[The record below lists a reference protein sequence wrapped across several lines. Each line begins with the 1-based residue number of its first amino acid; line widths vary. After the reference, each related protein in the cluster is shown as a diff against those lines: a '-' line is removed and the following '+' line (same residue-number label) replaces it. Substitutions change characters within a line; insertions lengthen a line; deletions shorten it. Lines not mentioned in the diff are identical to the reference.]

1 MTRSLG
7 EALSLLADKGDINL
21 PNSISRG
28 IEKESLRVSKDNTIS
43 SADHPASLGSAL
55 TNKYITTDFSEALLE
70 LITPTHSSV
79 ENALN
84 NLNEICKFVVTET
97 PETIWPS
104 SIPCKIENE
113 NSIRLADY
121 GTSNAGLLKTLYR
134 SGLSYRYGSMM
145 QTVSGIHYN
154 FSFSDKFFESLRGN
168 EDLQSFKNKSYLSLI
183 RNFRRNA
190 WMILYLFG
198 SSPVVPKTFITD
210 RKNFLQE
217 LNQDDLFLEYATCLR
232 MSELGYMS
240 KAQDNLHIAYNDI
253 NEYLK
258 DLKNA
263 LTKEH
268 KRYGEVGT
276 IKDGKRIQINTS
288 IIQIENEYYSS
299 IRPKRVTP
307 TGERPI
313 NVLRNEGI
321 DYVEI
326 RALDNNSF
334 LPTGIDE
341 DTSYFLEAYLIG
353 CFFGEDKKSTENEIK
368 ELLMNWGNVVKEGR
382 NPNLKLLKNKEKV
395 SIKDSGMAV
404 IDSLRN
410 IFEQMPPEMNEYVK
424 KVFKSLDQQEEKFNN
439 ASLTPSGKIVTDL
452 RNNNKTW
459 EELNLELA
467 KQHSDSLEE
476 IGMDLSYL
484 SEEAQISLEKFKEL
498 GKYSEEEFD
507 VYLDKFVNDI

>member
-7 EALSLLADKGDINL
+7 ETLSLLADKGNINL
-21 PNSISRG
+21 ESSISRG

-43 SADHPASLGSAL
+43 TADHPSSLGSAL

-79 ENALN
+79 EDVLK
-84 NLNEICKFVVTET
+84 NLDEICKFVVEET

-113 NSIRLADY
+113 DSIRLADY
-121 GTSNAGLLKTLYR
+121 GTSNSGLLKTLYR

-154 FSFSDKFFESLRGN
+154 FSFNDAFFESLRGKEN
-168 EDLQSFKNKSYLSLI
+168 LQSFKNKSYLSLI
-183 RNFRRNA
+183 RNFRQNA

-217 LNQDDLFLEYATCLR
+217 LNKEDLFLEYATCLR

-240 KAQDNLHIAYNDI
+240 KAQDNLYIAYNNID
-253 NEYLK
+253 EYLK

-268 KRYGEVGT
+268 KRYGEVGV

-307 TGERPI
+307 PGERPI
-313 NVLRNEGI
+313 NVLRNEGV

-334 LPTGIDE
+334 LPSGIDE

-353 CFFGEDKKSTENEIK
+353 CFFGEDTKSTQDEIK
-368 ELLMNWGNVVKEGR
+368 ELLVNWENVVKKGR
-382 NPNLKLLKNKEKV
+382 DPGLKLLKNKEEITV
-395 SIKDSGMAV
+395 KDSGMKV
-404 IDSLRN
+404 VDSLRD
-410 IFEQMPPEMNEYVK
+410 IFEQMPSEMNNYVE
-424 KVFKSLDQQEEKFNN
+424 KVMKSFDQQERKLND
-439 ASLTPSGKIVTDL
+439 ASLTPSGLIIEEL
-452 RNNNKTW
+452 QNNNKTW

-467 KQHSDSLEE
+467 MGHSDSLKNKKVDLQYLYEE
-476 IGMDLSYL
+476 AKSSLKKFNDAERREEELFDSYL
-484 SEEAQISLEKFKEL
+484 ENFIKSI
-498 GKYSEEEFD
+498 
-507 VYLDKFVNDI
+507 

>member
-7 EALSLLADKGDINL
+7 EALSLLADKGNINL
-21 PNSISRG
+21 ENSISRG

-43 SADHPASLGSAL
+43 SADHPSSLGSAL
-55 TNKYITTDFSEALLE
+55 TNNYITTDFSEALLE
-70 LITPTHSSV
+70 LITPTHSSI
-79 ENALN
+79 ENVLN
-84 NLNEICKFVVTET
+84 NLDEICKFVVEKT

-104 SIPCKIENE
+104 SIPCKIETE
-113 NSIRLADY
+113 DSIRLADY
-121 GTSNAGLLKTLYR
+121 GTSNSGLLKTLYR

-154 FSFSDKFFESLRGN
+154 FSFSDEFFESIRGE
-168 EDLQSFKNKSYLSLI
+168 EDLQTFKNKSYLSLI

-210 RKNFLQE
+210 RKNFLQA
-217 LNQDDLFLEYATCLR
+217 LNKEDLFLEYATCLR

-240 KAQDNLHIAYNDI
+240 KAQDNLYIAYNNID
-253 NEYLK
+253 EYLK

-268 KRYGEVGT
+268 KRYGEVGVL
-276 IKDGKRIQINTS
+276 KDGKRIQINTS

-307 TGERPI
+307 PGERPI
-313 NVLRNEGI
+313 NILRNKGI

-334 LPTGIDE
+334 LPSGIDE

-353 CFFGEDKKSTENEIK
+353 CFFGEDTKSTQNEIK
-368 ELLMNWGNVVKEGR
+368 ELLVNWENVVKEGR
-382 NPNLKLLKNKEKV
+382 NPNLKLLKNKEKLT
-395 SIKDSGMAV
+395 IKDSGMKV

-410 IFEQMPPEMNEYVK
+410 TFDEMPPEMSEYVK
-424 KVFKSLDQQEEKFNN
+424 KVMKSLDKQEEKLND
-439 ASLTPSGKIVTDL
+439 ASLTPSGQIVDQL
-452 RNNNKTW
+452 KNSDKTW

-467 KQHSDSLEE
+467 KKHSNSLKDLKKDLNYLLEE
-476 IGMDLSYL
+476 AKS
-484 SEEAQISLEKFKEL
+484 SLEKFKQLENHQ
-498 GKYSEEEFD
+498 EEEFE